1 MVEQV
6 KSIDYQ
12 ARQVRLIGKASEELL
27 DQVLTVLDACLY

>member
-12 ARQVRLIGKASEELL
+12 ARKVKQIGKASGGVL
-27 DQVLTVLDACLY
+27 DTVLSLLDACIY